1 MAEHSV
7 AERQMED
14 DLLELARI
22 CLEQARIAQAP
33 NVAAKLRRMAKDY
46 QRRAALAHGGRR
58 REGAQCRR
66 GQSVVAP

>member
-1 MAEHSV
+1 
-7 AERQMED
+7 
-14 DLLELARI
+14 
-22 CLEQARIAQAP
+22 
-33 NVAAKLRRMAKDY
+33 MAKDY

>member
-7 AERQMED
+7 ADRQMED

-46 QRRAALAHGGRR
+46 QCRAAPAHGGRK
-58 REGAQCRR
+58 REGAQRRR
-66 GQSVVAP
+66 G